1 MKILAS
7 SILTFFLTFSFNSLI
22 SAESTDLEED
32 SSTVEEVVV
41 TGIKK
46 SLQNA
51 IDIKRSYVG
60 VMDAITAEDF
70 GKFPDGNLAES
81 LARVAG
87 VGIDRS
93 NVEGE
98 RVAVRGFGPE
108 FNLVTLNGRQMPT
121 VPGQWGGG
129 RSFNFGDIASPGIQ
143 AVEIFKATNSS
154 LPSGGIGST
163 INMVTT
169 KPLSLNGT
177 KKAFT
182 FNLVNDTTSEE
193 SSRPIETAFLFSTNQ
208 DTWGFSFSGS
218 YQDRNNREEGT
229 REANWISHPQ
239 IILAD
244 GYDRL
249 STATNV
255 TNNSTRTDGVT
266 FYQEPSAYQIKNN
279 DRLRKNAQ
287 TTLQVVFSDNVVS
300 TLDYTYSGVDF
311 SSEGLMFGSWL
322 GGWDTQQGIINS
334 RGVYTDVTVGARA
347 YDHQLI
353 WGSTKNLNQSVGFN
367 TEWQVSE
374 ALVLSLDI
382 HNSSASKK
390 GSELPNEMGFT
401 TDIKGTIT
409 HKNAGNSGINSFSY
423 DTVFGASNYLASN
436 VLMWDANKSNDL
448 DQTQLIGSWTN
459 FNESFIT
466 SIDFGISSIDNS
478 YSDARSG
485 SNIGAVNP
493 LATQYDDSIFTET
506 SLAGFMNSFGSFN
519 LGTNYYFS
527 IDKDAALK
535 AFELANGSIG
545 AGDIDTNE
553 RVNETLDSA
562 FVQINMETEFLDKP
576 LNIVAGLRYEESE
589 TESISLE
596 EKPTTIRWDM
606 INGFTYVGDG
616 IIDAPRYGSNDAL
629 LPSLAMSLGIT
640 DSQVIRF
647 SYSESMARPSLQD
660 LKSQLSYGNKNF
672 IQGTASGGNPDLEP
686 LMSKNFDISY
696 ENYYAEGSYLAI
708 NYFKKDIED
717 FIGTKTVFGTVDGL
731 TDPSKGTIGAFAV
744 ACVNEW
750 VAAGRPQTGFPGD
763 AGATGHCVSQQALW
777 AQGWMNDFHHMG
789 WVAVA
794 MANGT
799 DVSAGFPWGQCQYDG
814 WWRCDP
820 GYIDGQPGDPLA
832 NFEITRPYNK
842 EKGSVDGFEIV
853 LQHLFQ
859 GTPYGLLFNATK
871 ISGGDVDVDR
881 NLVGEQF
888 ILPGLG
894 DSGNFSIFYEDDKH
908 TARLALNYR
917 GETVAGFGN
926 YTQPLYVEE
935 RTQIDA
941 SYQYRLNENTTLFI
955 DAMNIN
961 DESTRL
967 HARYEEMLFLSQD
980 HGPVYKIGFRTNF

>member
-1 MKILAS
+1 
-7 SILTFFLTFSFNSLI
+7 
-22 SAESTDLEED
+22 
-32 SSTVEEVVV
+32 
-41 TGIKK
+41 
-46 SLQNA
+46 
-51 IDIKRSYVG
+51 
-60 VMDAITAEDF
+60 
-70 GKFPDGNLAES
+70 
-81 LARVAG
+81 
-87 VGIDRS
+87 
-93 NVEGE
+93 
-98 RVAVRGFGPE
+98 
-108 FNLVTLNGRQMPT
+108 
-121 VPGQWGGG
+121 
-129 RSFNFGDIASPGIQ
+129 
-143 AVEIFKATNSS
+143 
-154 LPSGGIGST
+154 
-163 INMVTT
+163 
-169 KPLSLNGT
+169 
-177 KKAFT
+177 
-182 FNLVNDTTSEE
+182 
-193 SSRPIETAFLFSTNQ
+193 
-208 DTWGFSFSGS
+208 
-218 YQDRNNREEGT
+218 
-229 REANWISHPQ
+229 
-239 IILAD
+239 
-244 GYDRL
+244 
-249 STATNV
+249 
-255 TNNSTRTDGVT
+255 
-266 FYQEPSAYQIKNN
+266 
-279 DRLRKNAQ
+279 
-287 TTLQVVFSDNVVS
+287 
-300 TLDYTYSGVDF
+300 
-311 SSEGLMFGSWL
+311 
-322 GGWDTQQGIINS
+322 
-334 RGVYTDVTVGARA
+334 
-347 YDHQLI
+347 
-353 WGSTKNLNQSVGFN
+353 
-367 TEWQVSE
+367 
-374 ALVLSLDI
+374 
-382 HNSSASKK
+382 
-390 GSELPNEMGFT
+390 
-401 TDIKGTIT
+401 
-409 HKNAGNSGINSFSY
+409 
-423 DTVFGASNYLASN
+423 
-436 VLMWDANKSNDL
+436 
-448 DQTQLIGSWTN
+448 
-459 FNESFIT
+459 
-466 SIDFGISSIDNS
+466 
-478 YSDARSG
+478 
-485 SNIGAVNP
+485 
-493 LATQYDDSIFTET
+493 
-506 SLAGFMNSFGSFN
+506 
-519 LGTNYYFS
+519 
-527 IDKDAALK
+527 
-535 AFELANGSIG
+535 
-545 AGDIDTNE
+545 
-553 RVNETLDSA
+553 
-562 FVQINMETEFLDKP
+562 
-576 LNIVAGLRYEESE
+576 
-589 TESISLE
+589 
-596 EKPTTIRWDM
+596 
-606 INGFTYVGDG
+606 
-616 IIDAPRYGSNDAL
+616 
-629 LPSLAMSLGIT
+629 MSLGIT